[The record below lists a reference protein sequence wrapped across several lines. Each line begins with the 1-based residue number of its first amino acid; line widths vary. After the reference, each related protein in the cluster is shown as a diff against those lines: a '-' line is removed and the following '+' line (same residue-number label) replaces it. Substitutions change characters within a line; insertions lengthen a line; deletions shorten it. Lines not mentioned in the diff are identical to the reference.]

1 MDVFTAKALNST
13 LGTEK
18 FQAFDQL
25 IGTQF
30 EKINEAIQN
39 NLAKE
44 IESRNQ
50 VKGLVASDFDRFE
63 DVYRYCKVNK
73 NGKQYTEIMPCD
85 GSAYITNLHPYQTG
99 ASRYIQVYLNGVS
112 VDKYPWNDFTVKFKK
127 GDEITIAESSQ
138 NGNFS
143 TDMDVFIF
151 AKEVN
156 LQGIKFY

>member
-1 MDVFTAKALNST
+1 MDVFSAKALNST
-13 LGTEK
+13 LGTEN

-50 VKGLVASDFDRFE
+50 VKGLVASNFDCFE
-63 DVYRYCKVNK
+63 DVYRYFKVNK
-73 NGKQYTEIMPCD
+73 SGKQYKEIMPCD

-99 ASRYIQVYLNGVS
+99 ASRYIEVYLNGAS
-112 VDKYPWNDFTVKFKK
+112 VGNYPWNDFTVKFKA
-127 GDEITIAESSQ
+127 GDEITVVESSQ